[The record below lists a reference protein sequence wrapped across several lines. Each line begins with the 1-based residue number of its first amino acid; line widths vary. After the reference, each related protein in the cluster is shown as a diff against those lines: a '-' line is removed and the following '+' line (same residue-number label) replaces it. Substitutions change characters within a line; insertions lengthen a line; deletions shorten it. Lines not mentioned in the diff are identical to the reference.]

1 MIRYAEKNDLPILQK
16 HDRHISEMELKNSIE
31 AGRVLILTH
40 TEHLIGWLRYNLFWD
55 NIPFMNMLYVL
66 EGYRGNGYGRQLVD
80 FWEKEMLKKRYKQV
94 LTSTLSN
101 ERAQFFYRKNGY
113 VDCGSLLLPGE
124 PLEIILLKH
133 LDSEESENE
142 NAFPVSH

>member
-66 EGYRGNGYGRQLVD
+66 EGDRGNGYGRQLVD

>member
-1 MIRYAEKNDLPILQK
+1 
-16 HDRHISEMELKNSIE
+16 
-31 AGRVLILTH
+31 
-40 TEHLIGWLRYNLFWD
+40 
-55 NIPFMNMLYVL
+55 
-66 EGYRGNGYGRQLVD
+66 
-80 FWEKEMLKKRYKQV
+80 MLKKRYKQV

-113 VDCGSLLLPGE
+113 VDCGSLLLPRE